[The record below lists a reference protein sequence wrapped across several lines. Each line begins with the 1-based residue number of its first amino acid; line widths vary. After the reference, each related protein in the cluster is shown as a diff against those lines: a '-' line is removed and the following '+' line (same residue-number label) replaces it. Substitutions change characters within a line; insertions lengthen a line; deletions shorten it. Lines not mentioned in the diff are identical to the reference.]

1 MAEEDT
7 FLVYAD
13 ISGYTRFIWENRYT
27 QAHAAD
33 IVARL
38 LDSVVDALG
47 PRLPLVKLEGDAAFC
62 AGVPDGTASGQ
73 ALLTAFDAFRDR
85 RDTMAATNACPCEA
99 CRTIPDLDLKMI
111 AHRGPV
117 VRHQARTGE
126 ELAGGPVI
134 LLHRL
139 AKNGVKARRY
149 LLWTEDAAPLLADLP
164 TDDIA
169 RRVETDPDLG
179 AVPVHVFSR
188 FPGDPPVVKASWLR
202 RQADHLRKAVLWW
215 PLLMRG
221 VPGRQA
227 SVHGDAGSNP

>member
-7 FLVYAD
+7 FLVFAD
-13 ISGYTRFIWENRYT
+13 ISGYTRFIWENRYA

-38 LDSVVDALG
+38 LDSVIDALA

-62 AGVPDGTASGQ
+62 AGHPGEGAAGQ
-73 ALLTAFDAFRDR
+73 ALLRAFEAFRER
-85 RDTMAATNACPCEA
+85 RDGMAAVNACPCEA

-126 ELAGGPVI
+126 ELAGVPVI

-139 AKNGVKARRY
+139 AKNGVKERRY

-164 TDDIA
+164 ADAVA
-169 RRVETDPDLG
+169 RRVESDPDLG
-179 AVPVHVFSR
+179 RVPVHVFSR
-188 FPGDPPVVKASWLR
+188 FTGEAPPSRAAWPR
-202 RQADHLRKAVLWW
+202 RQLDHLRKAALWW
-215 PLLMRG
+215 PLMLRG
-221 VPGRQA
+221 VPGKRA
-227 SVHGDAGSNP
+227 SIVHRHGD